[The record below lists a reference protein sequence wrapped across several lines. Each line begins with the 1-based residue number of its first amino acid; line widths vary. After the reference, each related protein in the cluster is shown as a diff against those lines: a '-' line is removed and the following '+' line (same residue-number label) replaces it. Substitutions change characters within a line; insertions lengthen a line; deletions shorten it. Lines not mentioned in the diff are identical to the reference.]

1 MNACNVIYLLV
12 AGTNGVWFAAAAGD
26 HIEGTE
32 AEADSITCYQCG
44 QPEIDPESDYPA
56 SYCDTTISNNCKKD
70 SKMYNLTCDIMDII
84 SSLHY
89 ISGYFDWTFMLRKCS
104 KIVIVILYF
113 GV

>member
-32 AEADSITCYQCG
+32 VEADSITCYQCG

-70 SKMYNLTCDIMDII
+70 SKMYNLTCDIMDKTGP
-84 SSLHY
+84 SAH
-89 ISGYFDWTFMLRKCS
+89 WTRLKSFYLSFINLLWQCHT
-104 KIVIVILYF
+104 
-113 GV
+113 GQ